1 MSKPRF
7 VYWFRLLSLSSFIRS
22 CVFMFTLFNI
32 VFVLCLFCCVFVV
45 SYIYII
51 IKKGRGV
58 CVRGM
63 GWDDGFSFLVGTL
76 ISMLCLCYFNI

>member
-1 MSKPRF
+1 MMIIYEQTKIRVLVSF
-7 VYWFRLLSLSSFIRS
+7 TLSLSLSSFIRS

-63 GWDDGFSFLVGTL
+63 GWDDGFSFLVL
-76 ISMLCLCYFNI
+76 EL

>member
-1 MSKPRF
+1 MIIYEQTKIRVLVSF
-7 VYWFRLLSLSSFIRS
+7 TLSLSLSLSLLSFIRS

-58 CVRGM
+58 CVCAWDGM
-63 GWDDGFSFLVGTL
+63 G
-76 ISMLCLCYFNI
+76 